1 MNGKVFPGGRTLKGR
16 SDLCIKSGGNS
27 RQGAQHKQSWGKGI
41 NEYLFIVSSRDSR
54 EGLCARREDED

>member
-1 MNGKVFPGGRTLKGR
+1 MGR
-16 SDLCIKSGGNS
+16 SSLEVEPWRVGPICLCIKSGGNS

-54 EGLCARREDED
+54 EGLCAHREDED